1 MAGNE
6 TGVTERVR
14 TSIRNSGMA
23 QREIAHH
30 MGLDETK
37 LSKALNGTRRF
48 HPEELTSLAD
58 ITGVTVNWLLSGSD
72 EAHGPSVP
80 PPPMALPTRHPENN
94 EHAQKRRSIIEA
106 AWWLFARR
114 GFSAVRI
121 ADIAYACDL
130 STAAIHYYFSGKR
143 EIFAEALRYS
153 IKLAFDRQIAEL
165 HSITDPVRRLK
176 RLIELQLPAGERG
189 SAEFSIWLQ
198 TWADVAVDSSGKE
211 NHAQGYR
218 RWFKTVEDA
227 IVQGQEAGAFVVV
240 PSDELAMELTCLID
254 GLGIKVLT
262 GMLTSDQMYRH
273 IESFID
279 RNIVIEQGS
288 PE

>member
-58 ITGVTVNWLLSGSD
+58 VTGVTVNWLLSGSD
-72 EAHGPSVP
+72 ETHGPSVP
-80 PPPMALPTRHPENN
+80 PPPMVLPTRHPENN
-94 EHAQKRRSIIEA
+94 EHAQKRRAIIEA

-114 GFSAVRI
+114 GYSAVRV
-121 ADIAYACDL
+121 ADIAYACNL

-165 HSITDPVRRLK
+165 LQVSDPVRRLK

-189 SAEFSIWLQ
+189 QAEFSIWLQ
-198 TWADVAVDSSGKE
+198 TWADVAVEGSGKE

-218 RWFKTVEDA
+218 RWLKTVEDA
-227 IVQGQEAGAFVVV
+227 LVQGQEAGAFVVV
-240 PSDELAMELTCLID
+240 PSDQLAMELTSLID

-279 RNIVIEQGS
+279 RNIVLEQGS
-288 PE
+288 PA

>member
-1 MAGNE
+1 MTENE

-14 TSIRNSGMA
+14 ASIRNSGMA
-23 QREIAHH
+23 QREIAQF

-37 LSKALNGTRRF
+37 LSKALNGARRF

-58 ITGVTVNWLLSGSD
+58 VTGVTVNWLLSGSD
-72 EAHGPSVP
+72 ETRGPSVP
-80 PPPMALPTRHPENN
+80 PPPMALPTRHTENK

-114 GFSAVRI
+114 GYSAVRI
-121 ADIAYACDL
+121 ADIAYACNL

-198 TWADVAVDSSGKE
+198 TWADVAVDGSGKE

-218 RWFKTVEDA
+218 RWYKTVEDA
-227 IVQGQEAGAFVVV
+227 ILQGQESGVFVDI
-240 PSDELAMELTCLID
+240 PSDQLAMELTSMVD

-262 GMLTSDQMYRH
+262 GILTADQMYSH

-279 RNIVIEQGS
+279 RNIVLSQGS
-288 PE
+288 SA

>member
-1 MAGNE
+1 
-6 TGVTERVR
+6 
-14 TSIRNSGMA
+14 MA
-23 QREIAHH
+23 QREVAHH

-48 HPEELTSLAD
+48 HPEELTNLAD

-80 PPPMALPTRHPENN
+80 PSAKILPTRHPENN
-94 EHAQKRRSIIEA
+94 EHAQKRRAIIEA
-106 AWWLFARR
+106 AWWLLARR
-114 GFSAVRI
+114 GYSAVRI
-121 ADIAYACDL
+121 ADIAYACNM
-130 STAAIHYYFSGKR
+130 STAAVHYYFPTKR
-143 EIFAEALRYS
+143 EIFAETLRYS

-189 SAEFSIWLQ
+189 NAEFSIWLQ
-198 TWADVAVDSSGKE
+198 TWADVAVNTSGRE

-218 RWFKTVEDA
+218 RWYKTVEDA
-227 IVQGQEAGAFVVV
+227 IVQGQEAGVFVDV
-240 PSDELAMELTCLID
+240 PSDQLAMELTSLID

-262 GMLTSDQMYRH
+262 GILPPDQMFSH

-279 RNIVIEQGS
+279 RNIVLSQGS
-288 PE
+288 PA